1 MFVEAIKDGAV
12 GMYDRAVA
20 LRTRERVE
28 AVGDFTT
35 LTPERARELASQYDL
50 DYLVTERRLDL
61 PLEFSSGA
69 VRDLPSKVA

>member
-1 MFVEAIKDGAV
+1 MERSACTTA
-12 GMYDRAVA
+12 RVA

-28 AVGDFTT
+28 ALGDFTT

-50 DYLVTERRLDL
+50 DYLVTEQPLDL

-69 VRDLPSKVA
+69 VKIYRLR